1 MAKGL
6 IIKGA
11 DFSNI
16 NVHLS
21 EGVPERDTI
30 ITEKTVEKTGYIFE
44 PNKVAVDTSLS
55 NSSYISIGYYNIS
68 SVDIIYPGAYYSLVT
83 NTNFGAGRAGKYDGY
98 NIFAIVVGSEDKVLG
113 VIPAHQKDGS
123 NISND
128 TFYIDVSQ
136 YDNPAQIW
144 FAHNSDR
151 DVTVTAL
158 AGEPPVSE

>member
-30 ITEKTVEKTGYIFE
+30 ITEKTVEKSGSIFE
-44 PNKVAVDTSLS
+44 PKTVAVDTYLS
-55 NSSYISIGYYNIS
+55 NSSYISVGYYNIS
-68 SVDIIYPGAYYSLVT
+68 SVDITYTGAYYSLVT
-83 NTNFGAGRAGKYDGY
+83 NTNFGAGRPGYYDGY

-123 NISND
+123 SISND

-144 FAHNSDR
+144 FAHNSNIA
-151 DVTVTAL
+151 VTVTAL
-158 AGEPPVSE
+158 ADTPSATE